1 MARKAN
7 SAFGRL
13 VYKGLSVHSMRKD
26 LRRAV
31 IGKSFE
37 YDMRSFASV
46 WRFGYAEKLCASKLK
61 EIQECNSIQDA
72 LIKFNLQSTS
82 QLERYIDLWTN
93 PKRTFEKTYQYIGQ
107 GYSNERGKRVRQQ
120 MFDSIAE
127 QVFVDKNNQYLV
139 ITPQERE
146 QLYAIAKK
154 DRELIKNIKE
164 TMFTQEEQRKMI
176 KEVFTAIGFGA
187 DLTSNK
193 WYKTGCGAWKPS
205 ALQSIVSNDDIQNR
219 IKNNQIIK
227 DYILE
232 QDLLN
237 AFIKEYE
244 LNKNPKL
251 LVTDN
256 LLVNGRFKDSK
267 LFSYLFQQF
276 ETTVMNRFIELVSQ
290 IQNIQILARIHDA
303 VIVDKPI
310 TELMLIQD
318 ELRKQFDNPY
328 ITFNKEELD
337 GWNQI
342 TTQHKFDA
350 EYNHK
355 KFIQEQEIYAA
366 EGYASLGIQ
375 FEKKQSNFQKF
386 ETLKKQTSEYFDGT
400 DNQPYDIDLD
410 PYYDNLTD
418 IEFEQIKARRNS
430 MLPRPQFIEELL
442 K

>member
-1 MARKAN
+1 
-7 SAFGRL
+7 
-13 VYKGLSVHSMRKD
+13 
-26 LRRAV
+26 
-31 IGKSFE
+31 
-37 YDMRSFASV
+37 
-46 WRFGYAEKLCASKLK
+46 
-61 EIQECNSIQDA
+61 
-72 LIKFNLQSTS
+72 
-82 QLERYIDLWTN
+82 
-93 PKRTFEKTYQYIGQ
+93 
-107 GYSNERGKRVRQQ
+107 